1 MAVKDG
7 QGLEPDL
14 EAYVGLGQTVW
25 ISSWH
30 DKKKWKNKYDFK
42 GKKKYE
48 FKDINSKSTRRKF
61 FFPKMGQTTES
72 MISFQCVMKYKEDVE
87 KKWEKQ
93 ILLQTE
99 KYANTRY
106 NT

>member
-1 MAVKDG
+1 
-7 QGLEPDL
+7 
-14 EAYVGLGQTVW
+14 
-25 ISSWH
+25 
-30 DKKKWKNKYDFK
+30 
-42 GKKKYE
+42 
-48 FKDINSKSTRRKF
+48 
-61 FFPKMGQTTES
+61 MGQTTES

>member
-1 MAVKDG
+1 MSLKILIPKAQDG
-7 QGLEPDL
+7 
-14 EAYVGLGQTVW
+14 
-25 ISSWH
+25 S
-30 DKKKWKNKYDFK
+30 
-42 GKKKYE
+42 
-48 FKDINSKSTRRKF
+48 